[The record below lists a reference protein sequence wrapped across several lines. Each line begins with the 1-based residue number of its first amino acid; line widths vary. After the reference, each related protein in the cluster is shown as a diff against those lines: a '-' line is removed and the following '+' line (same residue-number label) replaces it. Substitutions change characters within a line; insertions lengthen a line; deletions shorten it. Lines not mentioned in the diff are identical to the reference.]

1 VIDGIQ
7 PPRHTL
13 PAYLRGYGKSKLLRK
28 ARTDT
33 LVAELYRRGV
43 TIQDIFGVFYALE
56 QMEGARLDELFGND
70 EEGEH
75 GRQPL
80 TVEDAELAGFASL
93 PVEPSNRQPF

>member
-43 TIQDIFGVFYALE
+43 TMQEIFGVFYALE
-56 QMEGARLDELFGND
+56 QMEDARLDEIFGND
-70 EEGEH
+70 EEGQH
-75 GRQPL
+75 GRVPL
-80 TVEDAELAGFASL
+80 TVEDAELVGFVS
-93 PVEPSNRQPF
+93 QPIPPTGRVF